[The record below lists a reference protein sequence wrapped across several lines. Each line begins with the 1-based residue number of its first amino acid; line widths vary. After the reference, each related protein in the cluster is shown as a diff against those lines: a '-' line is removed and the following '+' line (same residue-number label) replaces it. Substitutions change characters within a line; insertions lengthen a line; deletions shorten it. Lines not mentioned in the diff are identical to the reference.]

1 MQAVRAA
8 KAQEGKDKIKATEAA
23 YKAEAK
29 RLADVKQ
36 NTKAKVDDDLLDDL
50 VDVDGD
56 GVADESQAVRHSP
69 PAPSIASVASV
80 ASRPSP
86 RLPSPA

>member
-56 GVADESQAVRHSP
+56 GVVDMTQEARA
-69 PAPSIASVASV
+69 APVSFGALSF
-80 ASRPSP
+80 
-86 RLPSPA
+86 LFG